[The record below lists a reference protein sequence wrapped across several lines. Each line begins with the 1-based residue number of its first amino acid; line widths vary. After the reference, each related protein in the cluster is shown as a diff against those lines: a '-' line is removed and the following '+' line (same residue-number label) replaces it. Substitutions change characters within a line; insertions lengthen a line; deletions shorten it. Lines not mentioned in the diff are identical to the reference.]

1 MSLDSVGNDKIDPEL
16 KDFIVGEQV
25 KSQIRAQIRR
35 LNNMCFERC
44 FEKPTGKLESKQ
56 ENCVHNCIGR
66 FLDTNGFIA
75 QRFSKRS
82 NPNAGLE

>member
-1 MSLDSVGNDKIDPEL
+1 MSLDSVADEKIDPEL

-44 FEKPTGKLESKQ
+44 FEKPTAKLESKQ

-75 QRFSKRS
+75 NRFSKRS
-82 NPNAGLE
+82 NASGMD